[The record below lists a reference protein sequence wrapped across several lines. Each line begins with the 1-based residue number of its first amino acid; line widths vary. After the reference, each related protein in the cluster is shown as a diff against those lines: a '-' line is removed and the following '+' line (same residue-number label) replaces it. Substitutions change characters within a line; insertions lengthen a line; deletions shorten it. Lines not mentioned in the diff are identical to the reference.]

1 MKQIEWLNGT
11 TYNIESPKRFI
22 ELRQLRHPFCEK
34 IDNDEYMRSVR
45 YTYTELYDVDKKL
58 IDISSEEAFI
68 KSFDAMGLV
77 KIIK

>member
-1 MKQIEWLNGT
+1 MRQIEWLNGT

-34 IDNDEYMRSVR
+34 IDNDAYMRSVR
-45 YTYTELYDVDKKL
+45 YTYTEIYGVDKKL

-68 KSFDAMGLV
+68 KSFDAIGF
-77 KIIK
+77 

>member
-1 MKQIEWLNGT
+1 MKQIEWLNGRI
-11 TYNIESPKRFI
+11 YNIESPERFI

-34 IDNDEYMRSVR
+34 IDNKRYMRSVR
-45 YTYTELYDVDKKL
+45 YTYVEFYGVDEKL

-68 KSFDAMGLV
+68 KSFEAIGEV